1 MEVAT
6 SEALA
11 RVLGSKT
18 FQNRPRLREFL
29 EYVAKE
35 AMEGRAEGVK
45 EQSIGVAVFGRAQGY
60 NASDDTIVRVTARQ
74 LRQKLDEY
82 YGGEGKE
89 DEWRLGI
96 PRGGY
101 VPVVERV
108 GVERVGVER
117 VVVGGPELVAA
128 RGTSLRWWG
137 VGVVAMF
144 CLGVVAYFVWPSE
157 TLYSLLAGKANQRID
172 IVTGDAVVQMHKLMT
187 GWAPKLEE
195 YRTRRYLEAPELPRE
210 EKSWKTLASGLY
222 PAPTTGPLLLRIAQS
237 MPKANLAARHP
248 REMTVR
254 DFSDDSAI
262 LLGGPFANPWVQLF
276 EDHLNFR
283 VRQDGPGDAFMENL
297 RPRAGEPREYRT
309 HAEGEEWI
317 TYARLA
323 YLPNL
328 SGRGKVLLFG
338 GPSSVLLERFAG
350 LAGEAGFLR
359 ELKRELAVAAWAEL
373 PWCEVLMEAREV
385 ATAPARMRV
394 LSVRRVE
401 IAQ

>member
-1 MEVAT
+1 
-6 SEALA
+6 
-11 RVLGSKT
+11 
-18 FQNRPRLREFL
+18 
-29 EYVAKE
+29 
-35 AMEGRAEGVK
+35 
-45 EQSIGVAVFGRAQGY
+45 VAVFGRAQGY

-74 LRQKLDEY
+74 LRQKLEEY

-89 DEWRLGI
+89 EEWRLCI

-108 GVERVGVER
+108 ARERVGVD
-117 VVVGGPELVAA
+117 GPEAVAVEP
-128 RGTSLRWWG
+128 RGSRRWWWAG
-137 VGVVAMF
+137 LVVLFGLMVSGYLA
-144 CLGVVAYFVWPSE
+144 WPGE
-157 TLYSLLAGKANQRID
+157 TLYSLLAGRANQRID
-172 IVTGDAVVQMHKLMT
+172 IVTGDAMVQMHKLMT
-187 GWAPKLEE
+187 GWAPTLED
-195 YRTRRYLEAPELPRE
+195 YRTKRYLEAPELPRE
-210 EKSWKTLASGLY
+210 ERTWTTMEKGLY
-222 PAPTTGPLLLRIAQS
+222 PAPTTAPLLLRIAQS

-297 RPRAGEPREYRT
+297 RPRAGEPKTYRT
-309 HAEGEEWI
+309 HAEGEEWV

-328 SGRGKVLLFG
+328 SGRGKVLLLG

-350 LAGEAGFLR
+350 LAGEARFLR
-359 ELKRELAVAAWAEL
+359 ELKRELAVAAWTEL

-401 IAQ
+401 IAR